1 MENDESMSDTESQAA
16 ALTGGHEFDGFLGK
30 SFEEKPIWTGLYE
43 SIRDVF
49 FPVKL
54 PPLQLTSTPIP
65 VPDRM
70 AVKPNPWAIGISS
83 AVNIAILVVMLV
95 FGVRKIIDTV
105 NEQKLKATDIDVGA
119 WQPKAPK
126 AGDANGGGG
135 GGGEHSIIDPIK
147 GHLPKIEKNPIV
159 PPQVET
165 VDKPKIAMDA
175 AINVQA
181 NITLPDNPTLPTLGV
196 TKSPNVTMASG
207 GQGSGS
213 GIGTGSGGG
222 LGSGNGNGYGPG
234 TGGGAGGG
242 LYHVG
247 GGVSAPVP
255 LNSVEAEFSDE
266 ARRAKYQGV
275 CLISLIVDA
284 QGNPQ
289 NPRVVRALGMGLDE
303 KALEAVRKY
312 KFKPAMKGSTPV
324 PVMITVEVNFR
335 LY

>member
-1 MENDESMSDTESQAA
+1 MSESESQVAT
-16 ALTGGHEFDGFLGK
+16 LTGHEFDGFLGK
-30 SFEEKPIWTGLYE
+30 AFEEKPIWTGLYE

-83 AVNIAILVVMLV
+83 TVNILLLVALLV
-95 FGVRKIIDTV
+95 FGVRKIIDV
-105 NEQKLKATDIDVGA
+105 ANQNKLQATDIDVGV
-119 WQPKAPK
+119 WQPKAPVGK
-126 AGDANGGGG
+126 DSNGGGG
-135 GGGEHSIIDPIK
+135 GGGEHSLEDPIK
-147 GHLPKIEKNPIV
+147 GHLPKIEKNPIT

-165 VDKPKIAMDA
+165 VDKPKLAMDP

-181 NITLPDNPTLPTLGV
+181 NIQLPDNPLLPTLGV
-196 TKSPNVTMASG
+196 TKSPNVTVASG
-207 GQGSGS
+207 GQGSGT

-222 LGSGNGNGYGPG
+222 LGSGTGNGYGPG
-234 TGGGAGGG
+234 YGGGAGGG

-312 KFKPAMKGSTPV
+312 KFKPAMKDGRTPV